1 MSNKILRAY
10 EILEQELFMLE
21 KSFKTLSNASTKDLS
36 VDDLVI
42 LKARQVT
49 CLKKCSDLSK
59 LISSNKNRI
68 TATESTVRKAYYSNK
83 TVISRSTRNK
93 EELELISEEIVTA
106 NKAVKPQKK
115 GLFGIVLS
123 YEQ

>member
-1 MSNKILRAY
+1 
-10 EILEQELFMLE
+10 MLE
-21 KSFKTLSNASTKDLS
+21 KSVKTLSNASTKDLS
-36 VDDLVI
+36 LDDLVI

-59 LISSNKNRI
+59 LISSSKNRI
-68 TATESTVRKAYYSNK
+68 TATESTVRKAYYSNN

-115 GLFGIVLS
+115 GLFGIGLS